1 VARLKRGEPRP
12 RLNAEA
18 DSDHQPRTL
27 EDVSLSGPVRTIV
40 VEPLEVPEPA
50 PKPVKV

>member
-1 VARLKRGEPRP
+1 M
-12 RLNAEA
+12 LNAEA

>member
-1 VARLKRGEPRP
+1 VAYP
-12 RLNAEA
+12 
-18 DSDHQPRTL
+18 

-50 PKPVKV
+50 PKPIKV